1 MRPMTKASVKTLALS
16 VILLTLAFFSCKKGT
31 QDKTTHQQEKITVA
45 TLKGPAGISMVH
57 MMDQMKNLGPDT
69 LDYQIKNEPMQV
81 RPLLFQEKATFGVVP
96 TNMAAILYNKGVPYQ
111 LAAVPVW
118 GTLYLF
124 GKDERIQGWDD
135 LKGRKIY
142 LMAKGMTPDV
152 MFRYLLEKNGLNPRE
167 DVELDYSFPTH
178 IELANAVASGKAG
191 LAVISEPMV
200 SMVMKKND
208 RIKPLISLNEAW
220 KEQTRMEI
228 PQTALLVHQDFANNH
243 PERVKDFLNAYEQ
256 SVQWI
261 NRHPKEGSRS
271 VVSHGI
277 LNDTA
282 VARVSIPR
290 CNMRFKKARD
300 VQEQVTSYLE
310 IFYQMN
316 PDIVGGKIPDEGFYF
331 KK

>member
-1 MRPMTKASVKTLALS
+1 MINAPVKTLALS
-16 VILLTLAFFSCKKGT
+16 VILLTLVFCSCQNAA
-31 QDKTTHQQEKITVA
+31 QDKTANQQGTITVA
-45 TLKGPAGISMVH
+45 TLRGPAGISMVH
-57 MMDQMKNLGPDT
+57 MMDQMKNLGGDT
-69 LDYQIKNEPMQV
+69 LDYQIKNEPLQV

-124 GKDERIQGWDD
+124 GEDEHIRDWED

-152 MFRYLLEKNGLNPRE
+152 MFRYLLEKNGLDPQK

-178 IELANAVASGKAG
+178 IELANAVASGKAR

-200 SMVMKKND
+200 SMVMNKNN
-208 RIKPLISLNEAW
+208 RIRSLISLNEAW
-220 KEQTRMEI
+220 KEQTGVEI
-228 PQTALLVHQDFANNH
+228 PQTALLVHQDFANQH
-243 PERVKDFLNAYEQ
+243 PGRVKEFLQAYEQ

-261 NRHPKEGSRS
+261 NRHPEEGARG
-271 VVSHGI
+271 VVRYGI

-282 VARVSIPR
+282 VARASIPR

-300 VQEQVTSYLE
+300 VQEQVTSFLE

-316 PDIVGGKIPDEGFYF
+316 PDIVGGKIPDENFYF

>member
-1 MRPMTKASVKTLALS
+1 MIRASVKTLALS
-16 VILLTLAFFSCKKGT
+16 AILLLLVVFSCKKRT
-31 QDKTTHQQEKITVA
+31 QDKTANQQEKIIVA
-45 TLKGPAGISMVH
+45 TLRGPAGISMVH
-57 MMDQMKNLGPDT
+57 MMDQMKNLGKDT
-69 LDYQIKNEPMQV
+69 LNYQIKNEPLQV

-124 GKDERIQGWDD
+124 GKDEHIRGWGD
-135 LKGRKIY
+135 LKGHKIY

-152 MFRYLLEKNGLNPRE
+152 MFRYLLEKNGLDPRE
-167 DVELDYSFPTH
+167 DVALDYSFPTH

-200 SMVMKKND
+200 SMVMNKND
-208 RIKPLISLNEAW
+208 RVKPLISLNDAW
-220 KEQTRMEI
+220 KSQTNMEI
-228 PQTALLVHQDFANNH
+228 PQTALLVHQDFANNY
-243 PERVKDFLNAYEQ
+243 PERVEDFLHAYKQ

-261 NRHPKEGSRS
+261 NRHPEKGARS
-271 VVSHGI
+271 VVRYGI

-282 VARVSIPR
+282 VARASIPR
-290 CNMRFKKARD
+290 CNIRFKKARD
-300 VQEQVTSYLE
+300 VQDQLTSYLE

>member
-1 MRPMTKASVKTLALS
+1 MRRLLIGTVAFPA
-16 VILLTLAFFSCKKGT
+16 ILLLFALCSCKNEAQNKAN
-31 QDKTTHQQEKITVA
+31 DQQEKITVA
-45 TLKGPAGISMVH
+45 TLRGPAGISMVH
-57 MMDQMKNLGPDT
+57 MMDHMQMLGDDT
-69 LDYQIKNEPMQV
+69 LNYRIKNEPLQV
-81 RPLLFQEKATFGVVP
+81 RPLLFQEKATFAVVP

-124 GKDERIQGWDD
+124 GQDKEISGWDD

-152 MFRYLLEKNGLNPRE
+152 MFRYLLEKNGIDPRE

-178 IELANAVASGKAG
+178 IELANAVASGRAG

-200 SMVMKKND
+200 SMVMKKNN
-208 RIKPLISLNEAW
+208 RIRPLISLNEAW
-220 KEQTRMEI
+220 KKQTRMEI
-228 PQTALLVHQDFANNH
+228 PQTALLVHQDFANNR
-243 PERVKDFLNAYEQ
+243 PGKVKDFLQAYER
-256 SVQWI
+256 SAQWI
-261 NRHPKEGSRS
+261 NRHPHQGARA
-271 VVSHGI
+271 VVRHGI

-282 VARVSIPR
+282 VARESIPR
-290 CNMRFKKARD
+290 CNIRFKKARE
-300 VQEQVTSYLE
+300 VQDQVTSYLQT
-310 IFYQMN
+310 FYQMN